1 MTDEQF
7 LQWLQS
13 PSAVRMVLIEA
24 QVNVA
29 GQEVTRYIA
38 SRPYV
43 TGPAEV
49 PANTEYLPLATGG
62 LAFTEQVSLTGEA
75 GLSGGDIE
83 LDNGDG
89 ALDGWLGDVWRNRAI
104 RAWTGDPSWPR
115 ADFRL
120 VFDGIIDDVGSASRE
135 TVNLVLRD
143 KLQRLNTPITEA
155 KLGGTSQNK
164 DAILPIPFGECH
176 NVTPLLLNPATLEY
190 GFLGPVEWF
199 INDEARTSGKP
210 VPTEINLVTGRFKLP
225 INPLANAVTT
235 SVQGDNVGG
244 YAPRIAPLVQ
254 RIATGYGKAA
264 DRFTLA
270 DLDLANLAAF
280 DAAHPQTV
288 GLYIADRTNQAQAI
302 QQLAASVG
310 AQALMSRTGQLRL
323 VQIALPA
330 IGVPV
335 EIGPDQMLEHSLRP
349 VQRLPVAA
357 AVKIA
362 FDRNYTVQAGLV
374 TSIPPAHAE
383 LYASEW
389 LTETVVDEA
398 VRARYRLTDDP
409 VQVETCLKSRA
420 DAHAEAARRLA
431 MNKVP
436 RTIYELDGEPEL
448 MMLELGQPVLLRD
461 ARFGLQDGLPGVVV
475 LLSRYWLT
483 GRVTV
488 GVLV

>member
-7 LQWLQS
+7 LAWLQS
-13 PSAVRMVLIEA
+13 PSAIRMVLIEA

-38 SRPYV
+38 SRPYI

-89 ALDGWLGDVWRNRAI
+89 ALDGWLLDVWRNRAI
-104 RAWTGDPSWPR
+104 KAWAGDPSWPR

-120 VFDGIIDDVGSASRE
+120 VFNGIIDDVGSSSRE
-135 TVNLVLRD
+135 TINLVLRD
-143 KLQRLNTPITEA
+143 KLQRLNTPITEV
-155 KLGGTSQNK
+155 KLGGTTPNK

-176 NVTPLLLNPATLEY
+176 NVTPLLTDPATQEY
-190 GFLGPVEWF
+190 GFLGAVESSF
-199 INDEARTSGKP
+199 EVRTNGKP
-210 VPTEINLVTGRFKLP
+210 IAVALNDQAGRFNL
-225 INPLANAVTT
+225 TT
-235 SVQGDNVGG
+235 PPYSAAITVSVQGDKGGG

-254 RIATGYGKAA
+254 RIATEYGKAS

-280 DAAHPQTV
+280 DAAHPQLV
-288 GLYIADRTNQAQAI
+288 GLYVADRMNQAQAI

-330 IGVPV
+330 AGVPV
-335 EIGPDQMLEHSLRP
+335 QIGPEHMKLDSLRP
-349 VQRLPVAA
+349 VQRLPVVA

-362 FDRNYTVQAGLV
+362 FDRNYTVQASLT
-374 TSIPPAHAE
+374 TSIPPAHAD
-383 LYASEW
+383 LYATEW
-389 LTETVVDEA
+389 LTETAVDA
-398 VRARYRLTDDP
+398 LVKARYRLTDDP
-409 VQVETCLKSRA
+409 PQIETCLKTNA
-420 DAHAEAARRLA
+420 DAQAEAARRLA
-431 MNKVP
+431 LNKVQ
-436 RTIYELDGEPEL
+436 RTIYEFDGEPEM
-448 MMLELGQPVLLRD
+448 MMLELGQPVVLRD
-461 ARFGLQDGLPGVVV
+461 DRFGLQDGVPGVVV
-475 LLSRYWLT
+475 LLSHQWLA

-488 GVLV
+488 GVQV